1 VIVEGYTLPDEL
13 YYEENHYWVRPEG
26 GLLVVGMDD
35 FAQKLAGP
43 IVYVQLPTEGKR
55 LAAGKKFA
63 KVESGKWL
71 GKINAPVNG
80 ELMASNEALET
91 KPGLINEDCYGA
103 GWMYKIRPDDM
114 AELERLIHGPAAV
127 EAWIKADIERYAK
140 E

>member
-1 VIVEGYTLPDEL
+1 VLVEGYNLPDDL

-43 IVYVQLPTEGKR
+43 VVYVQLPTEGKR

-63 KVESGKWL
+63 RVESGKWL

-80 ELMASNEALET
+80 ELAASNEALET

-103 GWMYKIRPDDM
+103 GWMFKIRPDDP

-127 EAWIKADIERYAK
+127 EAWVKADIKRYSK